1 MSVFPCQKT
10 GTAWATKCRRRY
22 EAGEGYSLVCNHLLG
37 TRHELLRQR
46 VMALVIGHNDQE
58 IRLLTGLTQ
67 GERYQAQMKNSDD
80 EQSHRGDWFDVDE
93 IAISPPTK
101 RDPSSRQAIGLC
113 T

>member
-1 MSVFPCQKT
+1 
-10 GTAWATKCRRRY
+10 
-22 EAGEGYSLVCNHLLG
+22 
-37 TRHELLRQR
+37 
-46 VMALVIGHNDQE
+46 MALVIGHNDQE

-101 RDPSSRQAIGLC
+101 RIMHIGRVAAEKTLSFSHSP
-113 T
+113 TTSYLRTMITEGAEVLRLDFKSGSA